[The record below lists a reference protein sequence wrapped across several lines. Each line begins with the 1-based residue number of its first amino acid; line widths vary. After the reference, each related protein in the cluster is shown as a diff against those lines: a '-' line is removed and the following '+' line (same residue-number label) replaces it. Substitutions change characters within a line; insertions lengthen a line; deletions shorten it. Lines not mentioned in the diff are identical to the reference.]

1 MFGKKKGIAV
11 FIACLLLYMS
21 VHAGERAL
29 IQQKIAS
36 EVLRFH
42 VLANSDSEE
51 DQAVKYQV
59 RDAVLAWLEE
69 ELKTIDEK
77 QEAEFLEKRSDEE
90 RSVVLDG
97 REETMKLLQ
106 GRLAELET
114 VADGVLEEAG
124 MAYCASAEV
133 TRCYFPDRTYGSC
146 TFAAGW
152 YDALRI
158 RLGEAK
164 GQNWW
169 CVLYPRLCFQDCLH
183 AVMEDEQL
191 QELQEVLTVEEY
203 ESLLTQPQKWK
214 LAFRWF

>member
-11 FIACLLLYMS
+11 FTACLLLYMS

-29 IQQKIAS
+29 MQQKIAS

-69 ELKTIDEK
+69 ELQVIEEK
-77 QEAEFLEKRSDEE
+77 QEAEFLEKRSDEG
-90 RSVVLDG
+90 RSGVLDG

-106 GRLAELET
+106 GRLAELEA
-114 VADGVLEEAG
+114 VADGVLDEAG

>member
-29 IQQKIAS
+29 MQQKIAS

-51 DQAVKYQV
+51 DQVVKYQV

-69 ELKTIDEK
+69 ELQIIEEK
-77 QEAEFLEKRSDEE
+77 QEAEFLEKRSDEG
-90 RSVVLDG
+90 RSGVLDG

-114 VADGVLEEAG
+114 VADDVLEEAG
-124 MAYCASAEV
+124 MAYRASAEV

-203 ESLLTQPQKWK
+203 ESLLVQPQKWK

>member
-11 FIACLLLYMS
+11 LIACLLLYMS

-29 IQQKIAS
+29 MQQKIAS

-59 RDAVLAWLEE
+59 RDAVLVWLEE
-69 ELKTIDEK
+69 ELQSRDEK
-77 QEAEFLEKRSDEE
+77 RLDDGSSSAI
-90 RSVVLDG
+90 DG

-106 GRLAELET
+106 GRLAEIET
-114 VADGVLEEAG
+114 VADGVLKEAG
-124 MAYCASAEV
+124 MAYRASAEV

-183 AVMEDEQL
+183 AVMEDDQL

-203 ESLLTQPQKWK
+203 ESLLVQPQKWK

>member
-1 MFGKKKGIAV
+1 MFGKKKGIVV

-90 RSVVLDG
+90 RSGVLDG

-106 GRLAELET
+106 GRLAEIET

-124 MAYCASAEV
+124 MAYRASAEV

-183 AVMEDEQL
+183 AVMEDKQL

>member
-29 IQQKIAS
+29 MQQKIAS

-69 ELKTIDEK
+69 ELQIIEEK
-77 QEAEFLEKRSDEE
+77 QEAEFLEKRSDEG
-90 RSVVLDG
+90 RSGVLDG

-106 GRLAELET
+106 GRLAELEA
-114 VADGVLEEAG
+114 VADDVLEEAG

-183 AVMEDEQL
+183 AVVEEDQL

-203 ESLLTQPQKWK
+203 ESLLVQPQKWK

>member
-11 FIACLLLYMS
+11 LTACLLLYMS

-29 IQQKIAS
+29 MQQKIAS

-69 ELKTIDEK
+69 ELQVIEEK
-77 QEAEFLEKRSDEE
+77 QEAEFLEKRSDEG
-90 RSVVLDG
+90 RRGVLDG

-106 GRLAELET
+106 GRLAELKA
-114 VADGVLEEAG
+114 VADGVLDEAG